1 MNLTDFDYELPGELI
16 AQAPLE
22 ERDASRMLVLDRCER
37 QWTDSSFKE
46 FPRYLHPNDVVVIN
60 NSRVIPARL
69 LGRREGSGGQVE
81 IFLVREIKGNDWEA
95 LVRPGARLKQG
106 SRAIFG
112 EGKLIAEILD
122 APGVELRHVRF
133 HCEGSFD
140 DVLAEIGSTPLPPYI
155 KRPSG
160 VSNTDRERYQTVYSK
175 HRGAIAAPTAGLHF
189 TAEMLAQVAEIA
201 SIAEITLHV
210 GYGTFEP
217 VRVADVG
224 QHSVSSERFEISES
238 AAETINE
245 ARARGGRAATTLRWQ
260 SRSSSPA
267 PLPRTAIRG
276 GCGRKDGRVIVVGTT
291 TMRALESAASE
302 DGRLVAGSG
311 VASLTI
317 KPGYHFRIAG
327 ALLTN
332 FHLPQSSLLILVS
345 AFAGREFIL
354 RAYEHAVSQ
363 RYRFYSY
370 GDCMLIL

>member
-1 MNLTDFDYELPGELI
+1 MKITDFDYELPGELI
-16 AQAPLE
+16 AQTPLA
-22 ERDASRMLVLDRCER
+22 ERDASKMLVLDRRE
-37 QWTDSSFKE
+37 QKWADSSFRE
-46 FPRYLHPNDVVVIN
+46 FTRYLRPDDVVVVN

-69 LGRREGSGGQVE
+69 IGQREGSGGHVE
-81 IFLVREIKGNDWEA
+81 IFLVREIEGNDWEA
-95 LVRPGARLKQG
+95 LVRPGARLKRG
-106 SRAIFG
+106 SRAMFG
-112 EGKLIAEILD
+112 DDKLIAEMLD
-122 APGVELRHVRF
+122 EPGTELRHVRF
-133 HCEGSFD
+133 HCVGSFD

-155 KRPSG
+155 KRPFG

-189 TAEMLAQVAEIA
+189 TPEVLARVAEIA

-217 VRVADVG
+217 VRVEDVA

-238 AAETINE
+238 AAQTINE
-245 ARARGGRAATTLRWQ
+245 AT
-260 SRSSSPA
+260 
-267 PLPRTAIRG
+267 
-276 GCGRKDGRVIVVGTT
+276 GRVIAVGTT
-291 TMRALESAASE
+291 TMRALESAASD
-302 DGRLVAGSG
+302 DGRVVAGKG

-317 KPGYHFRIAG
+317 KPGYQFRVAD